1 VLDDIFNILIS
12 KKSCAMDNKVKGSI
26 GSQNRQYKGK
36 NFEDKNK
43 RKKCS
48 RDPQIDD
55 SLS

>member
-1 VLDDIFNILIS
+1 MTSLYVDFIEQS
-12 KKSCAMDNKVKGSI
+12 SAMDNKVKGSI

-48 RDPQIDD
+48 RDP
-55 SLS
+55 

>member
-1 VLDDIFNILIS
+1 MTSLYVDFIEQS
-12 KKSCAMDNKVKGSI
+12 SAMDNKVKGSI

-48 RDPQIDD
+48 QD
-55 SLS
+55 S